1 MPKAVKIS
9 DELANT
15 AAIFASVEGR
25 SVAGQVEYWAKLG
38 RVADENADLPVS
50 LIKEIL
56 IARAQVRSG
65 LKTPYV
71 FGEGE

>member
-9 DELANT
+9 DDLATT

-25 SVAGQVEYWAKLG
+25 SLAGQVEHWAKLG
-38 RVADENADLPVS
+38 RVAEENSDLPVS

-56 IARAQVRSG
+56 IARAQVHSG

-71 FGEGE
+71 FGDSE